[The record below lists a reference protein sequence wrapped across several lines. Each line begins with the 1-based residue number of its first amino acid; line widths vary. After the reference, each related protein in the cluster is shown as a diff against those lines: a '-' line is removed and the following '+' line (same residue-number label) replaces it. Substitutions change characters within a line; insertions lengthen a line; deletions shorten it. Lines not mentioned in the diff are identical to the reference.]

1 MKKDSVHI
9 KYLITNERDI
19 QWGLTVNSVGFQHI
33 KPGEPYPPQNHPTR
47 YLFSTEKGRVLEEYQ
62 LIYIT
67 EGRGKF
73 ISGNCKAIDVSEG
86 KMFLLFPGEWHS
98 YQPDK
103 AVGWDEYWIGFKG
116 VNIDNRID
124 KGFFSDQKPIFNVG
138 IQQDIVQLYKLAID
152 AAKEQ
157 KFGFQQMLAGVV
169 NLLLGYAYSYDKQS
183 SFEEMK
189 ATKQINKAKVIILD
203 NLYTQITPEE
213 IASKLNMSYSWFRR
227 IFKQYTG
234 FSPSQYIIELRIQ
247 KGKELLTNTDMPSQE
262 VAYEIG
268 FENPDY
274 FCTLFKKKTGMTPF
288 KYREFTQG
296 QNLPMQTEKE

>member
-1 MKKDSVHI
+1 MEKDSVHI

-33 KPGEPYPPQNHPTR
+33 EPGDPYPPRNHPTR
-47 YLFSTEKGRVLEEYQ
+47 YLFSTEKGRILEECQ
-62 LIYIT
+62 LLYIT
-67 EGRGKF
+67 HGRGKF
-73 ISGNCKAIDVSEG
+73 VSTNCKTTDVPEG
-86 KMFLLFPGEWHS
+86 RMFLIFPNEWHS
-98 YQPDK
+98 YKPDTPT
-103 AVGWDEYWIGFKG
+103 GWDEYWIGFKG
-116 VNIDNRID
+116 INIDNRID
-124 KGFFSDQKPIFNVG
+124 KDFFNSQKPIFNVG
-138 IQQDIVQLYKLAID
+138 IQQDIVQLYRQAIVI
-152 AAKEQ
+152 ATEQ
-157 KFGFQQMLAGVV
+157 KFGFQQMLAGIV

-203 NLYTQITPEE
+203 NLYTHITPEE
-213 IASKLNMSYSWFRR
+213 IATRLNMSYSWFRR

-262 VAYEIG
+262 IAYEIG

-274 FCTLFKKKTGMTPF
+274 FCTVFKKKTGMNPF

-296 QNLPMQTEKE
+296 RNLPEQPGKE